1 LTAILPPSEKQSDQV
16 PRLLTEN
23 GSRSVIFNR
32 MPYGAIHFEGIQAMK
47 KFVILAGLALTLG
60 AGPCGFAHAATV
72 QPYQQPAFEAAQ
84 QSGGPV
90 LIFVEASWC
99 PTCAKERPILQ
110 QLYATPEFAH
120 LQVFDVDFDT
130 SKPLLRQLGVQMQS
144 TLIVFHGSK
153 ETGRM
158 TGATDP
164 AAIKRL
170 LETSAS

>member
-1 LTAILPPSEKQSDQV
+1 M
-16 PRLLTEN
+16 TEN
-23 GSRSVIFNR
+23 GSPFRHVQNVVTSPSTLR
-32 MPYGAIHFEGIQAMK
+32 RIQTMK
-47 KFVILAGLALTLG
+47 RLAILAALVLTTDVSAYG
-60 AGPCGFAHAATV
+60 VARAATV
-72 QPYQQPAFEAAQ
+72 QAYQQPAFEAAQ
-84 QSGGPV
+84 KSGDPI

-110 QLYATPEFAH
+110 QLYGTPEFAH

-144 TLIVFHGSK
+144 TLIIYHGTK

-164 AAIKRL
+164 AVIKRL

>member
-1 LTAILPPSEKQSDQV
+1 
-16 PRLLTEN
+16 
-23 GSRSVIFNR
+23 
-32 MPYGAIHFEGIQAMK
+32 MK
-47 KFVILAGLALTLG
+47 KLATLAAVAAAMAFGTFG
-60 AGPCGFAHAATV
+60 AAHAATV
-72 QPYQQPAFEAAQ
+72 QPFQQAAFDAAQ
-84 QSGGPV
+84 KSGDPI

-120 LQVFDVDFDT
+120 LRVFDVDFDT
-130 SKPLLRQLGVQMQS
+130 SKPLLRELGVRLQS
-144 TLIVFHGSK
+144 TLIVYHGAK

-164 AAIKRL
+164 AVIKRL

>member
-1 LTAILPPSEKQSDQV
+1 V
-16 PRLLTEN
+16 TEN
-23 GSRSVIFNR
+23 GSPFRHVFVNVVTSPSTLR
-32 MPYGAIHFEGIQAMK
+32 RIQTMK
-47 KFVILAGLALTLG
+47 KLAILAALVLTSG
-60 AGPCGFAHAATV
+60 ISAYGVAHAATV

-84 QSGGPV
+84 KSGDPI

-110 QLYATPEFAH
+110 QLYGTPEFAH

-144 TLIVFHGSK
+144 TLIIYHGTK

-164 AAIKRL
+164 AVIKRL

>member
-1 LTAILPPSEKQSDQV
+1 MTEKGSAFCHVHVKVVTSPSTLRRIQTMKKLAILAALV
-16 PRLLTEN
+16 LTT
-23 GSRSVIFNR
+23 GV
-32 MPYGAIHFEGIQAMK
+32 GAYC
-47 KFVILAGLALTLG
+47 V
-60 AGPCGFAHAATV
+60 AHAATV

-84 QSGGPV
+84 KSGDPI

-110 QLYATPEFAH
+110 QLYTTPEFAH

-130 SKPLLRQLGVQMQS
+130 SKPLLRQLGVQTQS
-144 TLIVFHGSK
+144 TLIIYHGTK

-158 TGATDP
+158 TGATD
-164 AAIKRL
+164 AAVIKRL

>member
-1 LTAILPPSEKQSDQV
+1 M
-16 PRLLTEN
+16 TED
-23 GSRSVIFNR
+23 GSRFRHVQVNAMTSPSILR
-32 MPYGAIHFEGIQAMK
+32 RIQTIK
-47 KFVILAGLALTLG
+47 KLALLAGLALTTCVG
-60 AGPCGFAHAATV
+60 AYGVAHAATV
-72 QPYQQPAFEAAQ
+72 QQYQRPAFEAAQ
-84 QSGGPV
+84 KSGGPI

-144 TLIVFHGSK
+144 TLIVYHGAN

-164 AAIKRL
+164 AVIKQL

>member
-1 LTAILPPSEKQSDQV
+1 MKRFAIV
-16 PRLLTEN
+16 
-23 GSRSVIFNR
+23 
-32 MPYGAIHFEGIQAMK
+32 
-47 KFVILAGLALTLG
+47 AGLALSMSVG
-60 AGPCGFAHAATV
+60 AFGAVYAATV
-72 QPYQQPAFEAAQ
+72 LPYQQAAFDAAQ
-84 QSGGPV
+84 KSGEPV

-110 QLYATPEFAH
+110 QLYGTPEFAN
-120 LQVFDVDFDT
+120 LKVFDVDFDT

-144 TLIVFHGSK
+144 TLIVYHGAK

-164 AAIKRL
+164 TVIKRL